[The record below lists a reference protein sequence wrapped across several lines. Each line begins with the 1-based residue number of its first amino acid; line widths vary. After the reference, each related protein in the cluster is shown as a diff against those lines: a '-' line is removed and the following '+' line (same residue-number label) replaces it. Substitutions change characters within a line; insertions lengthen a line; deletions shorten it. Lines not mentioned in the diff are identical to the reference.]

1 MSGFRTR
8 GQPAAAL
15 AIGSMIRGPAPHA
28 VVLVGPAGVGKTTLA
43 EDLAAGLLCVAADPA
58 ERPCRTCRACRMV
71 AHGNHPDLHR
81 LAPSGAGGQIVIGG
95 RSGQTRGVRDLV
107 ADLSL
112 LPVEGGARVAI
123 VEAAHRMN
131 EDAQSAFLK
140 TLEEPPAGVTLVLCA
155 DDEDRL
161 LETVRS
167 RCQRVRLGPVPVREV
182 EAILAELG
190 VADPPEAARLARL
203 TGGRPGLAVAYAR
216 APEAA
221 AARHRVALELLDLTA
236 QPPARRLGA
245 IRELLAAAG
254 EARRSLDQAETAA
267 APAAVGR
274 PPRGPAGARG
284 RGRRGGSATAPA
296 DDDDDGAGA
305 DSATSTADAAPVA
318 ESSGNGD
325 AAVRTP
331 AAERRRAAGWL
342 LDAWRDL
349 ARDLAVSAAGDAR
362 SVRDPTIAEELAAV
376 GPNLEAGAAAAF
388 LARLADLGEGLDSNV
403 SPELLLDVLVLAW
416 PARRA
421 EAA

>member
-15 AIGSMIRGPAPHA
+15 AIGSMIRGLAPHA

-81 LAPSGAGGQIVIGG
+81 LAPTGAGGQIVIGG
-95 RSGQTRGVRDLV
+95 RSGQARGVRDLV

-123 VEAAHRMN
+123 VESAHRMN

-167 RCQRVRLGPVPVREV
+167 RCQRVRLGPVPVRDV
-182 EAILAELG
+182 EAILADLG

-203 TGGRPGLAVAYAR
+203 TGGRPGLALAYAR
-216 APEAA
+216 APEAT

-236 QPPARRLGA
+236 QRPARRLGA

-254 EARRSLDQAETAA
+254 EARRALDQAETAA
-267 APAAVGR
+267 APAAGGR
-274 PPRGPAGARG
+274 PPRGLAGARG
-284 RGRRGGSATAPA
+284 RGRRSGSATAPA
-296 DDDDDGAGA
+296 DDDGAGA
-305 DSATSTADAAPVA
+305 DSATSTAEAAPMA

-362 SVRDPTIAEELAAV
+362 SVRDQTIAAELAAV
-376 GPNLEAGAAAAF
+376 GSGLEPRAAAAF